1 MSRSVVL
8 RLLLI
13 GLVITGM
20 FTGCSRD
27 PNVRKQK
34 FLESGNRYR
43 DKGKF
48 REAAIQY
55 SNAVQMDPRFAE
67 AHYQL
72 GETYLKLKDYNR
84 AFAELS
90 RTVDLAPT
98 NYAAHVDMANL
109 LIAAGEAKQAKP
121 HLDLLRDKQPN
132 SVDTYLAWANYDA
145 AQGDLGAALQELQ
158 KGIAAD
164 PSRADSYLSLAML
177 QVRAK
182 LPDQAEANFKKAAEV
197 GPKNVNA
204 QSALGLFYQ

>member
-1 MSRSVVL
+1 MSRSVIL

-13 GLVITGM
+13 VCVVTGL

-55 SNAVQMDPRFAE
+55 SNALQMDTRFAE

-72 GETYLKLKDYNR
+72 GEAYLKLRDYNR
-84 AFAELS
+84 AYAELS
-90 RTVDLAPT
+90 RAVELVPD
-98 NYAAHVDMANL
+98 NYPAHVELANL
-109 LIAAGEAKQAKP
+109 LIGARQPKQAQV
-121 HLDLLRDKQPN
+121 HLDLLREKQPN
-132 SVDTYLAWANYDA
+132 NPDTHLAWANFYASQDN
-145 AQGDLGAALQELQ
+145 LGSALQEMQ

-164 PSRADSYLSLAML
+164 PARADSYFSLALL
-177 QVRAK
+177 QV
-182 LPDQAEANFKKAAEV
+182 PANLTD
-197 GPKNVNA
+197 NA
-204 QSALGLFYQ
+204 QCT